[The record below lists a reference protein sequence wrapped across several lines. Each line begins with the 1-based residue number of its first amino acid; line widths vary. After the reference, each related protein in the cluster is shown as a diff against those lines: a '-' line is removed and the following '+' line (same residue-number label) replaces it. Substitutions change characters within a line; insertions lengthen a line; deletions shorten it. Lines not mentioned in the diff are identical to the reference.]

1 MENFRELEKE
11 FKKKQF
17 SKKALQGG
25 RHNKGGAGRGSSDE
39 NDSNG
44 SQDSDLSEYNDGDY
58 GSQGEAGVNGNEDD
72 IGATGD

>member
-39 NDSNG
+39 DDDS
-44 SQDSDLSEYNDGDY
+44 SDMSDYNDDEGSEGDNIDDEEF
-58 GSQGEAGVNGNEDD
+58 GGAGD
-72 IGATGD
+72 